1 MRLHIENI
9 GSLRD
14 ADIVIEGITIIA
26 GENNVGKST
35 IGKSLYAF
43 LNNMDTWREIYEKQC
58 QANLV
63 RYLNSKNIVLEDL
76 SMRLSGAIRRRT
88 NKVMTMT
95 NNFALQEDFVTS
107 IEDYQVAENEKE
119 KEAAV
124 KKLHE
129 FLRQYC
135 QRYIELYL
143 KQKTEGAIS
152 SIIKEIE
159 AWISDTISGLGSI
172 ELDELVMQK
181 NMINQSFQSVFQKQ
195 FRRIKSDRSRISFQ
209 DDKNREVYM
218 EWNDDIEKISAPL
231 RVSQQIHFIE
241 SPKIYDFL
249 SDVRYGHVQKEYLQ
263 YLMAPNVFK
272 KKDLFQVERDSS
284 ESLLVL
290 EKTSHEVQEVI
301 DELTNVMGGRAEF
314 FQKVGLEFKD
324 KNIKEPIHAVNVS
337 TGLKSIALLEYALR
351 IGAINSG
358 DILVLDE
365 PEINLHPEWQK
376 EYAQALVLL
385 QKSSNLKL
393 IVTTHSPYFIRSIEC
408 FSDLNGVMDCLNVYK
423 IVQTD
428 GNNVVENLSYSEY
441 GMTELYDDLSAPL
454 EELEELLSEKYGVEE
469 E

>member
-9 GSLRD
+9 GGLSD

-35 IGKSLYAF
+35 IGKSFYAF
-43 LNNMDTWREIYEKQC
+43 LNNMDTWRETYEKQC

-63 RYLNSKNIVLEDL
+63 RYLNSKNTVLEDL
-76 SMRLSGAIRRRT
+76 SMSLSGAIRRRT
-88 NKVMTMT
+88 NKVLAMT

-107 IEDYQVAENEKE
+107 IEDYQVAEDEKE
-119 KEAAV
+119 REIAT
-124 KKLHE
+124 KKLHG
-129 FLRQYC
+129 FLWQYC
-135 QRYIELYL
+135 EKYMELYL
-143 KQKTEGAIS
+143 KHNTEDVMS
-152 SIIKEIE
+152 KNIE
-159 AWISDTISGLGSI
+159 KVEGWVDDTINGLSNI

-181 NMINQSFQSVFQKQ
+181 NMINQSFQTVFQKQ
-195 FRRIKSDRSRISFQ
+195 FRKIKSDRSRIGFQ
-209 DDKNREVYM
+209 DDKGRKVYM
-218 EWNDDIEKISAPL
+218 EWNDDTEKISAPL

-263 YLMAPNVFK
+263 YLMTPNVFK
-272 KKDLFQVERDSS
+272 KKDSFQAKGDSS
-284 ESLLVL
+284 EDFLNL
-290 EKTSHEVQEVI
+290 EKASEEIREVI
-301 DELTNVMGGRAEF
+301 DKLTDVMGGRAEF

-351 IGAINSG
+351 IGAVKRG

-385 QKSSNLKL
+385 QKTFDLKL

-408 FSDLNGVMDCLNVYK
+408 FSDLNDIMDCLNVYK
-423 IVQTD
+423 IVQT
-428 GNNVVENLSYSEY
+428 NEKNAENLSYSEY

-454 EELEELLSEKYGVEE
+454 EELEDLLSDKYGEE
-469 E
+469 EV